1 MKKIIMLIGLF
12 AGGAVS
18 WPVWGQRAPE
28 TIAGHYSVVKQT
40 PEDPYNVRVNI
51 HLENK
56 TTRPQAGT
64 LHLAVDRPD
73 GTPLKDTSFR
83 VELANKAPSVFSCPV
98 SFPSYGEYQVRY
110 DYAGQS
116 GERLG
121 NSFSWLTE
129 PVNFFYAF
137 GTPHR
142 LTVAQSDNSSKTLLD
157 VTDSTLTLSW
167 TYQDL
172 NYYPYSSFREIKADW
187 HIVMQ
192 PRVDGAPFET
202 SKWTRTRGYL
212 PLLENRYESPG
223 VSLLL
228 EAVGANEATVV
239 RITVTNKSDRTH
251 HVRLPWVCPG
261 NLKGHNPGWVDETLP
276 TDHLLAGWNG
286 PADQVL
292 ILGLG
297 ADDYPLDPVMVT
309 QLNMDWTLQP
319 HETRTG
325 YLIRPYDKFARDL
338 DRLRSV
344 DWAARFEDGQQ
355 TWENLLAKAGR
366 IILPDSGVVKA
377 YYAGLADIF
386 IMREPVGRGY
396 IATVPGTNGYR
407 SGPNAFESAI
417 ATVALAQAGL
427 DREAE
432 VGYRVNWDLQT
443 ETGDWT
449 EPGGW
454 GHWMWAGTGYKAW
467 AANEYFQHTR
477 DTAFLEK
484 RYRQMLAA
492 SRWQHRMRQRTR
504 TMNPDGSRPLTYGL
518 MPMGMGDGGLKN
530 DGSYYG
536 IYYTH
541 NIWPVYADSLAYRA
555 ALTLGRKDE
564 ARELKA
570 IYDEAR
576 EDLLTAMQQGAV
588 VEPDGTRWLSAVPGK
603 ATSSSCWGLLAPAHT
618 TGLLPADHELMTN
631 TLARAEGR
639 LSPGGLPVH
648 TGWMANGMWVAMA
661 LNDFAQVHLMR
672 DESDPASAYLYAT
685 LNHGT
690 PLYSWCEE
698 RGQFP
703 GTHQLSG
710 DIQHLWTP
718 IAVARYIRD
727 MLIMEQGDTLHLAR
741 GIVRGWLASGQPI
754 GVKGAST
761 HFGDVSYRM
770 HYDQK
775 RSRLI
780 GEITFPEQ
788 HPPFETLLHA
798 LLPAGWKL
806 TRTTAGRLLPD
817 GSGIRFASA
826 NGTLRFKATVKTK

>member
-1 MKKIIMLIGLF
+1 MKKIIVLIGLF

-18 WPVWGQRAPE
+18 WPVWGQGAPE

-40 PEDPYNVRVNI
+40 PEDPYNVRINI

-56 TTRPQAGT
+56 TAQTQAGT
-64 LHLAVDRPD
+64 LHLTVEHPG

-83 VELANKAPSVFSCPV
+83 VELTNKASAVFSCPV
-98 SFPSYGEYQVRY
+98 SFPFYGEYRVQY
-110 DYAGQS
+110 DYADPA
-116 GERLG
+116 GERLSD
-121 NSFSWLTE
+121 SFSWLTE

-142 LTVAQSDNSSKTLLD
+142 LTVAQPDNSSKTLLD
-157 VTDSTLTLSW
+157 VTDSSLTLSW
-167 TYQDL
+167 TYEDL

-187 HIVMQ
+187 HVVMQ
-192 PRVDGAPFET
+192 PRVDGTPFET
-202 SKWTRTRGYL
+202 SKWTRTHGYL
-212 PLLENRYESPG
+212 PLLENRYESPD

-228 EAVGANEATVV
+228 EAVGADEATVV
-239 RITVTNKSDRTH
+239 RVTVTNKSDRTH
-251 HVRLPWVCPG
+251 HVRLPWICPG

-292 ILGLG
+292 ILGVG

-338 DRLRSV
+338 DQLRSV
-344 DWAARFEDGQQ
+344 DWAARFEAGQE
-355 TWENLLAKAGR
+355 TWETLLAKTGR

-427 DREAE
+427 YREAE
-432 VGYRVNWDLQT
+432 IGYRVNWDLQT

-518 MPMGMGDGGLKN
+518 MPVGMGDGGLKN

-555 ALTLGRKDE
+555 ALTLGREDE

-603 ATSSSCWGLLAPAHT
+603 TTSSSCWGLLAPAHT

-631 TLARAEGR
+631 TLGRYTALVDAYRCGALCPGYADHGAGRYAAPGSGDRPGLACQRAAHR
-639 LSPGGLPVH
+639 RRGGLHSLRKRFLPD
-648 TGWMANGMWVAMA
+648 A
-661 LNDFAQVHLMR
+661 LRPKTLAADRRDHL
-672 DESDPASAYLYAT
+672 PGAASSLRNRAAR
-685 LNHGT
+685 
-690 PLYSWCEE
+690 P
-698 RGQFP
+698 
-703 GTHQLSG
+703 
-710 DIQHLWTP
+710 
-718 IAVARYIRD
+718 VARRV
-727 MLIMEQGDTLHLAR
+727 ETHPNHRRPA
-741 GIVRGWLASGQPI
+741 ASGRFGHSLRLDPRNAAFRSDRKNEI
-754 GVKGAST
+754 GRYPEHA
-761 HFGDVSYRM
+761 R
-770 HYDQK
+770 K
-775 RSRLI
+775 RQS
-780 GEITFPEQ
+780 
-788 HPPFETLLHA
+788 
-798 LLPAGWKL
+798 LLPL
-806 TRTTAGRLLPD
+806 
-817 GSGIRFASA
+817 SCIRMTSA
-826 NGTLRFKATVKTK
+826 FDLDLAFLGGA

>member
-1 MKKIIMLIGLF
+1 MKKTLWLSCLVTGIVVIASAQTTPI
-12 AGGAVS
+12 
-18 WPVWGQRAPE
+18 E
-28 TIAGHYSVVKQT
+28 TVTAHYSVTKQT
-40 PEDPYNVRVNI
+40 PDDPYHVQVNI
-51 HLENK
+51 HLENR
-56 TTRPQAGT
+56 TPHARNGSLT
-64 LHLAVDRPD
+64 LSVQSPD
-73 GTPLKDTSFR
+73 GTSLKDTVFR
-83 VELANKAPSVFSCPV
+83 VDLTDQKTAILSCPV
-98 SFPSYGEYQVRY
+98 SFPEYGNYRIQ
-110 DYAGQS
+110 YAYNDPKGTRIDDTF
-116 GERLG
+116 E
-121 NSFSWLTE
+121 WLTE

-142 LTVAQSDNSSKTLLD
+142 ITVAQPDHSSKTLLD

-167 TYQDL
+167 TYEDL

-192 PRVDGAPFET
+192 PQLDGKPFPHT
-202 SKWTRTRGYL
+202 SWTRAKGYL
-212 PLLENRYESPG
+212 PLMENRYESPE
-223 VSLLL
+223 VNVLL
-228 EAVGANEATVV
+228 EAVGAEEAGVIK
-239 RITVTNKSDRTH
+239 ITLTNHGDRTH
-251 HVRLPWVCPG
+251 HVRLPWICPG

-297 ADDYPLDPVMVT
+297 ADEYPLDPKMVT
-309 QLNMDWTLQP
+309 QLNMDWSLAP

-338 DRLRSV
+338 DSMRQV
-344 DWAARFEDGQQ
+344 DWGARFDAGRD
-355 TWENLLAKAGR
+355 TWENLLNKASR
-366 IILPDSGVVKA
+366 IMLPDSGVIKA

-417 ATVALAQAGL
+417 ATVALVQAGL
-427 DREAE
+427 DQEAE
-432 VGYRVNWDLQT
+432 IGYRVNWDLQT
-443 ETGDWT
+443 EDGDWT

-467 AANEYFQHTR
+467 AAHEYFQHTR

-492 SRWQHRMRQRTR
+492 SRWQHRMRQRTQKL
-504 TMNPDGSRPLTYGL
+504 NPDGSRPLTYGL

-530 DGSYYG
+530 DDSYYG

-541 NIWPVYADSLAYRA
+541 NIWPVYADSLAYRS
-555 ALTLGRKDE
+555 ALILGREDE

-576 EDLLTAMQQGAV
+576 ENLLRAMREGAI

-618 TGLLPADHELMTN
+618 TGLLPADDELMTH
-631 TLARAEGR
+631 TLARAEQQ

-648 TGWMANGMWVAMA
+648 TGWMVDGMWVAMA

-672 DESDPASAYLYAT
+672 DEADRAVSYLYAT

-690 PLYSWCEE
+690 PFYSWCEE

-703 GTHQLSG
+703 GSRQMSG

-718 IAVARYIRD
+718 IAVARYVRD
-727 MLIMEQGDTLHLAR
+727 MLIMEQNDTLHLAR
-741 GIVRGWLASGQPI
+741 GIARRWLSSGQPI
-754 GVKGAST
+754 GVKKAST
-761 HFGDVSYRM
+761 RFGDVTYQI
-770 HYDQK
+770 HYDAR

-780 GEITFPEQ
+780 GEIIFPEN
-788 HPPFETLLHA
+788 HPPFETQLHA

-806 TRTTAGRLLPD
+806 TRTSAGKLLPD
-817 GSGIRFASA
+817 GSGIRFASSE
-826 NGTLRFKATVKTK
+826 GTVRFEATVKK